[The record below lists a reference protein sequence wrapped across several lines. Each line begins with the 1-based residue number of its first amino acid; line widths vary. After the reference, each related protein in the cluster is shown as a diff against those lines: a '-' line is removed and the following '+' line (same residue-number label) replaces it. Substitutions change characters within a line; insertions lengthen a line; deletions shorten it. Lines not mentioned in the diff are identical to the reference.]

1 MLDSSGLYY
10 QRLREI
16 TAELADK
23 KFLRYIEPDE
33 MYITTDKGDQI
44 PGGNKR
50 DRKKERL
57 TRVYAFK

>member
-33 MYITTDKGDQI
+33 MYITTDRGIKFLEATKVTG
-44 PGGNKR
+44 KR
-50 DRKKERL
+50 NG
-57 TRVYAFK
+57 